1 MIVVA
6 DTSPINYLV
15 RIELIGILPQLYG
28 TVIIPSAVLLE
39 LRAEGSPAAVVQWAD
54 HLPDW
59 IKVDSTEL
67 PFEADVERLGAGERA
82 AITLATQI
90 GASLVLVDDLP
101 ARRAVKR
108 RGLVAA
114 GTLAVLKDA
123 DEARLAN
130 FENGISELQ
139 KLGFRMTT
147 ELVEEIRR
155 G

>member
-15 RIELIGILPQLYG
+15 RIETIDVLPQLYG
-28 TVIIPSAVLLE
+28 TVIIPFAVLLE
-39 LRAEGSPAAVVQWAD
+39 LRAEGSPAAVLQWAD
-54 HLPDW
+54 NLPDW
-59 IKVDSTEL
+59 IAVDHTEL
-67 PFEADVERLGAGERA
+67 SFEADVERLGAGERA

-123 DEARLAN
+123 EEAHLAD
-130 FENGISELQ
+130 FEQGVSELQ
-139 KLGFRMTT
+139 KLGFRMTA

-155 G
+155 D

>member
-15 RIELIGILPQLYG
+15 RIELVGVLPQLYG
-28 TVIIPSAVLLE
+28 TVIIPFAVLLE
-39 LRAEGSPAAVVQWAD
+39 LRAEGSSAAVIQWAD
-54 HLPDW
+54 HLPEW
-59 IKVDSTEL
+59 IKVDRTEQR
-67 PFEADVERLGAGERA
+67 FEADVERLGAGERS

-114 GTLAVLKDA
+114 GTLAVLRDA
-123 DEARLAN
+123 DEAGLAD
-130 FENGISELQ
+130 FEQGVAELQ
-139 KLGFRMTT
+139 KLGFRMTA